1 LPTRARA
8 NRLADPYVWIDVY
21 ILDAQCNLGR
31 RHGHPGIELWVDT
44 MRQLA
49 SRTGMRELTVRS
61 MIHGAALG
69 NEGDAAAAVLLA
81 ADIENPV
88 LDLILSEDGAR

>member
-1 LPTRARA
+1 
-8 NRLADPYVWIDVY
+8 
-21 ILDAQCNLGR
+21 
-31 RHGHPGIELWVDT
+31 
-44 MRQLA
+44 
-49 SRTGMRELTVRS
+49 MRELTVRS

-88 LDLILSEDGAR
+88 LDLILPEHGAR